1 MSKLLDYIR
10 ADTSRRFAEQGVTII
25 LLDRTVTEKNALDEP
40 VRVSVVERPQV
51 VIVQDQPNV
60 VINESGV
67 DLYRGDLNFLAPLDT
82 EIKKGSALKHDGKL
96 FSVSEMDLAP
106 PFLGET
112 FYHICRAERSHV
124 NGSE

>member
-1 MSKLLDYIR
+1 MILLDFIH
-10 ADTSRRFAEQGVTII
+10 ADTSRRFAEHGVTII
-25 LLDRTVTEKNALDEP
+25 LLDRSVTEKNALDEP

-51 VIVQDQPNV
+51 VIVQDQPNM

-82 EIKKGSALKHDGKL
+82 EIKKESILKHDGKF
-96 FSVSEMDLAP
+96 FSVSEMELSP
-106 PFLGET
+106 PFFGET
-112 FYHICRAERSHV
+112 FYLICRAERSHV